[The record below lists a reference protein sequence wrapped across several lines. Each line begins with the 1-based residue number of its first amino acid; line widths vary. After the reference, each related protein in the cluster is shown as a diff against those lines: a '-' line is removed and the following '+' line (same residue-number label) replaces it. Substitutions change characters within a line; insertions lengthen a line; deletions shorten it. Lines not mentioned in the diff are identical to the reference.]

1 MPTYIKEEFEMKREN
16 EMKKKIYEPV
26 SAVIVK
32 LQAEDLLTVSDGN
45 NMSINLPLDRL

>member
-32 LQAEDLLTVSDGN
+32 LQAEDLLTVSGGDDFG
-45 NMSINLPLDRL
+45 INLPLDRL